1 MSKKLISLLLAVMLV
16 VSMFIVAVVSVLA
29 TENIYMVESNIIN
42 SDASDESIMT
52 EQENGTYIKLFSN
65 VPEGE
70 YSFKIIENGV
80 NIISD
85 AYDNSF
91 KFRVNSPCD
100 VIITYNPSTGKVD
113 FLGDSVTQAGK
124 FEIDHISV
132 VGNGSGNW
140 LNGLDWDFDWLKTIR
155 YNSLEKITD
164 DIYSITYYNVEPSDN
179 YRFEFVVNGS
189 WINSWGLSPEGNV
202 PEFGKAFNIA
212 YNGNN
217 IILDIKQF
225 GYVLS
230 DVTLTVDLSDFDYST
245 KKGAKLTV
253 DVVNAS
259 NPGTVGL
266 SEQTLSSTDASQNGN
281 ASAPSNSSEALSST
295 APSASSVSD
304 TEAST
309 GEPTEPS
316 ADVLNLTVNATSNY
330 FPETSSRYN
339 PNTNEVTVT
348 FGIKASK
355 NMLDTQWYLTYDTEI
370 LEFSD
375 KNTLESLCPVIG
387 ESGSSLTFEEN
398 EDGIGFV
405 RYSASDIRL
414 FDISSDM
421 TTFASIVFKVKNI
434 EKKAPV
440 STTVDLVV
448 SVLRVADLAENGI
461 VSEPGTEVLIIGNEV
476 VRNSTQSVRTE
487 LKTTLTPATY
497 VESTT
502 VAPSTEEA
510 SASGVQGV
518 TEAGEEQATGSSSG
532 ATVAP
537 TSIQSSE
544 NTEPTNQADSN
555 ITYNEDSS
563 QSTADTPSSKSTTAI
578 IQTGS
583 PSSAAIILILLI
595 LATVIM
601 FVLLKREMY

>member
-1 MSKKLISLLLAVMLV
+1 MSKKLISLLLAVMLA

-42 SDASDESIMT
+42 SDVPDESIMT

-80 NIISD
+80 TKISD

-91 KFRVNSPCD
+91 KFRVSSPCD
-100 VIITYNPSTGKVD
+100 VIITYNPATGKVD

-140 LNGLDWDFDWLKTIR
+140 LNGLDWDFDWFKTIR

-202 PEFGKAFNIA
+202 PEFGKAFDIA

-217 IILDIKQF
+217 IILDTKQF

-259 NPGTVGL
+259 NPVTVG
-266 SEQTLSSTDASQNGN
+266 SSGQTSSSTDVSQSGN
-281 ASAPSNSSEALSST
+281 VSAPSNSGEALSST
-295 APSASSVSD
+295 APSSSVLGTAASSG
-304 TEAST
+304 EA
-309 GEPTEPS
+309 TEPS

-330 FPETSSRYN
+330 FPETSARYN

-387 ESGSSLTFEEN
+387 ESGSSLTLEEN
-398 EDGIGFV
+398 EDGVGFV

-421 TTFASIVFKVKNI
+421 TTFASIVFKVKDI
-434 EKKAPV
+434 SKRAPV

-461 VSEPGTEVLIIGNEV
+461 VSEAGTEVLIIGNEV
-476 VRNSTQSVRTE
+476 VRNSTPSVRTQ

-497 VESTT
+497 VELTT
-502 VAPSTEEA
+502 VAPSTEGT

-518 TEAGEEQATGSSSG
+518 TEAGEGQTTGSSSG
-532 ATVAP
+532 ANVAP
-537 TSIQSSE
+537 TSTQSSE
-544 NTEPTNQADSN
+544 NTEPNKSDSN
-555 ITYNEDSS
+555 TAYNQDSA
-563 QSTADTPSSKSTTAI
+563 QSTADTPSSESSTTAI

-583 PSSAAIILILLI
+583 ASSAAIILILLI
-595 LATVIM
+595 SATVIM